1 MSSGSWLR
9 RCRLGEI
16 GQGNDFEGVTGPQIR
31 SGAAA
36 AAMPLLHGSR
46 PAIRRGQMAP
56 CGRARGGPWWVMDLF
71 EYALRAYNLLLDLVL
86 LILGVFVGPLRYV
99 AIVVLILLV
108 ALAVFGVM
116 HLHRRHSAK
125 PDR

>member
-1 MSSGSWLR
+1 
-9 RCRLGEI
+9 
-16 GQGNDFEGVTGPQIR
+16 
-31 SGAAA
+31 
-36 AAMPLLHGSR
+36 
-46 PAIRRGQMAP
+46 
-56 CGRARGGPWWVMDLF
+56 MDLF

-99 AIVVLILLV
+99 AIVILILLV

-116 HLHRRHSAK
+116 HLHRRHRAR

>member
-1 MSSGSWLR
+1 
-9 RCRLGEI
+9 
-16 GQGNDFEGVTGPQIR
+16 
-31 SGAAA
+31 
-36 AAMPLLHGSR
+36 
-46 PAIRRGQMAP
+46 
-56 CGRARGGPWWVMDLF
+56 MDLF

-116 HLHRRHSAK
+116 HLHRRHRARS
-125 PDR
+125 R